1 MAAAVPHASPIPTQM
16 GITRKLECARCVPE
30 MFRPLSS
37 RPSICCGT
45 RQPYGMG
52 AAVRLREAMLYAG
65 FVQAGAGEVVDVEPE
80 MRAAHAPIVEL
91 PGGQNV
97 RLRQLLHPDEMPG
110 FADADHRCGADHIA
124 MRVPRYIGAQKI
136 DDGGQLRPADLL
148 GAGKDGF
155 GWRLTA
161 AIFAVIWIFC
171 GTNRVTALRCTANRR
186 NGRSLCGTIFTR
198 IRTVTM

>member
-45 RQPYGMG
+45 RQPYGM
-52 AAVRLREAMLYAG
+52 VQREAMLHAG

-91 PGGQNV
+91 PGGQDV
-97 RLRQLLHPDEMPG
+97 
-110 FADADHRCGADHIA
+110 
-124 MRVPRYIGAQKI
+124 
-136 DDGGQLRPADLL
+136 
-148 GAGKDGF
+148 
-155 GWRLTA
+155 
-161 AIFAVIWIFC
+161 
-171 GTNRVTALRCTANRR
+171 
-186 NGRSLCGTIFTR
+186 
-198 IRTVTM
+198 